1 MSAFDETSNLTL
13 WAVLCAAVALMAAFA
28 AVRAVRRRK
37 VIRAT
42 TLGLGTGGFVL
53 AAALLGSVALNLH
66 TYQRFTLEQ
75 EIAQLHFARRAPQ
88 LFDVHVRFPDGSGHR
103 AELAGDE
110 WQLDARVLK
119 WSGLATLVGFEP
131 VYRLERLSGRYY
143 SAAQE
148 LTARRTVESFATD
161 RGLDLWSSARL
172 SDGWIPWVDAVYG
185 SAAYLPMRDGAL
197 YTVAISNSG
206 LIARPLNDIA
216 VKAISDWN

>member
-1 MSAFDETSNLTL
+1 MPGIDETFNLTL
-13 WAVLCAAVALMAAFA
+13 WAVLSAALALLTAFA
-28 AVRAVRRRK
+28 AVRALRRRK
-37 VIRAT
+37 VIRASS
-42 TLGLGTGGFVL
+42 LGLGTGGLVL
-53 AAALLGSVALNLH
+53 MAALLGSVALNLH

-75 EIAQLHFARRAPQ
+75 EVAQLHFTLRAPQ
-88 LFDVHVRFPDGSGHR
+88 LFEVSVQFPDGGARR

-119 WSGLATLVGFEP
+119 WSGFATLVGFEP

-148 LTARRTVESFATD
+148 LTAPRTVESFAAD

-185 SAAYLPMRDGAL
+185 SAAYLPMRDGAQ
-197 YTVAISNSG
+197 YTVTISTSG
-206 LIARPLNDIA
+206 LIARPLNDTAVEAIA
-216 VKAISDWN
+216 DWN